1 MTTIAANKRSM
12 AADQKVTDGDRNFR
26 NHKLRR
32 IGSAVVG
39 AGGDGPSIARF
50 FRWIEFGRQDEPP
63 KLGKDDELEAL
74 VLTADGLFVYG
85 RDCVPEEV
93 LDDFYAIGTGAQ
105 AALSAMHMGA
115 TPKRAVEIACRVDN
129 NTGGPVDVLG
139 LKR

>member
-32 IGSAVVG
+32 IGEAIVG
-39 AGGDGPSIARF
+39 CGGDGPSIAKF
-50 FRWIEFGRQDEPP
+50 FRWVEQGKQDDPP

-74 VLTADGLFVYG
+74 VLTASGLFVYG
-85 RDCVPEEV
+85 RDCVPEEI
-93 LDDFYAIGTGAQ
+93 LDEFYAIGTGAM

-115 TPKRAVEIACRVDN
+115 TPRRAVEIACLVDN
-129 NTGGPVDVLG
+129 NTGGPVDVMA